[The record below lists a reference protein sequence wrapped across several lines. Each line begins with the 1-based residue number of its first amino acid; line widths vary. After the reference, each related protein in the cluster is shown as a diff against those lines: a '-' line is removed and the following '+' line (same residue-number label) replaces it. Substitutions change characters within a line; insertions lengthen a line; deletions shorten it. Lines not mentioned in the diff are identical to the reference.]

1 MHYYRLERLIN
12 LFDGYRQVFK
22 INSHHLMLLQI
33 DGERFLIESNCPH
46 REYPLKSSDVDGSD
60 LVCPQHGYRFDI
72 RSGELRH
79 YSEEHCRNLHCF
91 ELVERDSEVGVIL
104 DY

>member
-33 DGERFLIESNCPH
+33 EGERFLIESNCPH

-72 RSGELRH
+72 RTGELRH
-79 YSEEHCRNLHCF
+79 FSEEHCRNLRCF
-91 ELVERDSEVGVIL
+91 ELVERDSEVGVML